1 MLNTT
6 AELQKRIILG
16 GFIILS
22 LIHVVF
28 VFAGFYN
35 NDDIVYAK
43 YAADVAHNG
52 ISFSPASN
60 HYQLR
65 WPVIYTA
72 AFFYKLFGINTFSS
86 SLFSFASIVLCGVL
100 LKKIANAC
108 RPVIFLL
115 SLVFFFFAHSIIFYM
130 HRLLPDAAMCLAVFW
145 MYSSYRW
152 YYINQ
157 AKGLNY
163 GVQFSLAFFLAVL
176 TKETIIIAL
185 PLFALFFLRDVI
197 KKQRLRFWLYAVSTA
212 FILIALYLLYF
223 KITTGS
229 FFYRYHILQSQNY
242 FTACSFDKLPFIF
255 TLRRIGYELWRNM
268 LLNGDFLIFLP
279 AVAAFVYRKKIAGY
293 ALTYKID
300 FYAFLILLLAANFM
314 TISFTTYLPLC
325 RDTRHFLFLF
335 PFAAIIA
342 GPMLFAYFKEPAKFF
357 LLPVLMVCATIIM
370 FYLQAGNTKYLYLI
384 FSLLLTTRLFL
395 QFFGKRK
402 IADRVFIAAV
412 IILFFLNYL
421 TDFINPPFPWYWHH
435 KKSIE
440 KIISEKN
447 IPATVFTADKFTA
460 QMTEF
465 VLQFKNDKIQVL
477 TTDSV
482 KTTNPGNLYF
492 LSVGDSN
499 PQMQKKIDSLINNR
513 TDYNWVLIYKE
524 QHVFLYKINDAQLQL
539 LKQLSVSGL

>member
-43 YAADVAHNG
+43 YAADVVHNG

-72 AFFYKLFGINTFSS
+72 AFFYKLFGVNTFSS

-197 KKQRLRFWLYAVSTA
+197 KKQRLQFWLYAVSTA
-212 FILIALYLLYF
+212 FILIALYLL
-223 KITTGS
+223 
-229 FFYRYHILQSQNY
+229 
-242 FTACSFDKLPFIF
+242 
-255 TLRRIGYELWRNM
+255 
-268 LLNGDFLIFLP
+268 
-279 AVAAFVYRKKIAGY
+279 
-293 ALTYKID
+293 
-300 FYAFLILLLAANFM
+300 
-314 TISFTTYLPLC
+314 
-325 RDTRHFLFLF
+325 LF
-335 PFAAIIA
+335 
-342 GPMLFAYFKEPAKFF
+342 
-357 LLPVLMVCATIIM
+357 
-370 FYLQAGNTKYLYLI
+370 
-384 FSLLLTTRLFL
+384 S
-395 QFFGKRK
+395 
-402 IADRVFIAAV
+402 
-412 IILFFLNYL
+412 
-421 TDFINPPFPWYWHH
+421 
-435 KKSIE
+435 S
-440 KIISEKN
+440 
-447 IPATVFTADKFTA
+447 
-460 QMTEF
+460 
-465 VLQFKNDKIQVL
+465 
-477 TTDSV
+477 
-482 KTTNPGNLYF
+482 
-492 LSVGDSN
+492 
-499 PQMQKKIDSLINNR
+499 
-513 TDYNWVLIYKE
+513 
-524 QHVFLYKINDAQLQL
+524 
-539 LKQLSVSGL
+539 